1 MDLIEKY
8 GNIDKQ
14 RIYVHSS
21 KLENQNIDLKEF
33 RKLKGR
39 FIKKF
44 NHWVFPLTDKENLL
58 QNKIENIEK
67 INKIEE
73 SEKEE
78 EIEESE
84 KEKEVNE
91 IEEIEEIEE
100 SEKEEEIE
108 EIEEK
113 EEIEEIGEEEEIEID
128 EKKNIEDLCV
138 DKSETESENE
148 SENKSF
154 LYVDK
159 NLKFEY
165 IIKPPQELYEA
176 IDDYLKIIK

>member
-14 RIYVHSS
+14 RIYIHSS

-67 INKIEE
+67 IDEIEE

-84 KEKEVNE
+84 KEEEVNE
-91 IEEIEEIEE
+91 IEEIED

-108 EIEEK
+108 EE
-113 EEIEEIGEEEEIEID
+113 EEIKEVNEIEID

>member
-14 RIYVHSS
+14 RIYIHSS

-58 QNKIENIEK
+58 QNKIEKIEK
-67 INKIEE
+67 IDEIEE

-84 KEKEVNE
+84 KE
-91 IEEIEEIEE
+91 EEIEE
-100 SEKEEEIE
+100 SEKEEEVNEIE
-108 EIEEK
+108 EIEDSEK
-113 EEIEEIGEEEEIEID
+113 EEEIEEEEEIKEVNEIEID

>member
-14 RIYVHSS
+14 RIYIHSS

-58 QNKIENIEK
+58 QNKIEKIEK
-67 INKIEE
+67 ID
-73 SEKEE
+73 
-78 EIEESE
+78 
-84 KEKEVNE
+84 
-91 IEEIEEIEE
+91 EIEE
-100 SEKEEEIE
+100 SEKEEEVNEIE
-108 EIEEK
+108 EIEDSEK
-113 EEIEEIGEEEEIEID
+113 EEEIEEEEEIKEVNEIEID